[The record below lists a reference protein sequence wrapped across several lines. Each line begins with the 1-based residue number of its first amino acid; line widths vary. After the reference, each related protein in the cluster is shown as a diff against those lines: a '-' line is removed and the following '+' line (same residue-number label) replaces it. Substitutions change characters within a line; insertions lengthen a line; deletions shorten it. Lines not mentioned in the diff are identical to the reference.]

1 MSGLPIYSFLSDYIN
16 QEAHYYYF
24 EWNPFFNQKPF
35 LPRISYHNIILMP
48 ARWLVGMNLFPEGV
62 DSEKILKYKNE
73 VGLPDEVLL
82 TVGDNKLYINFN
94 KEYSLDL
101 LCEELTKKKV
111 ITLEEFLYSSSN
123 KNLVCSKDGSYY
135 TNEIILNLYRE
146 Q

>member
-1 MSGLPIYSFLSDYIN
+1 
-16 QEAHYYYF
+16 
-24 EWNPFFNQKPF
+24 
-35 LPRISYHNIILMP
+35 
-48 ARWLVGMNLFPEGV
+48 
-62 DSEKILKYKNE
+62 
-73 VGLPDEVLL
+73 DEVLL